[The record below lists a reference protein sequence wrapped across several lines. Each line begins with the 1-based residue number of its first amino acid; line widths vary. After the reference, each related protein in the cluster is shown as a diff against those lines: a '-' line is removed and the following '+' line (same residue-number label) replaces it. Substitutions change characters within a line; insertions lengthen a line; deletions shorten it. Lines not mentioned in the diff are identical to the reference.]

1 MRCTLSRAL
10 FLATFAILSGQGSS
24 LRSAPLWENF
34 SGEKAFAHVQHLVDL
49 GPRPAGSEALEK
61 SRLYI
66 IEQLKSAGWTVAR
79 SEFSDQTPSGK
90 VTFVNLIARFGTGEK
105 KEAAQFLLC
114 SHYDTKTFDTIRFVG
129 ANDGGSSTGLLI
141 EMARVLALSP
151 ALAAKIELLFFD
163 GEEAFENFTAT
174 DGLYGSRHFAQELH
188 DSGKAKSV
196 RGGILFD
203 MIGDKSLDLTLP
215 SDSPAA
221 LTRNIFAAADA
232 LGQRAYFTY
241 LDRGMTDDHTP
252 LNEIGIPVIDLIDFD
267 FPPWHT
273 AADTLDKISAESLEI
288 VGRVALYD
296 LVQFELK

>member
-1 MRCTLSRAL
+1 MRSTLSRAL
-10 FLATFAILSGQGSS
+10 FLATFAILSGQGCS

-34 SGEKAFAHVQHLVDL
+34 SGEQAFAHVQHLVDL

-79 SEFSDQTPSGK
+79 SEFSDQTPRGK
-90 VTFVNLIARFGTGEK
+90 VAFVNLIARFGTSEK

-163 GEEAFENFTAT
+163 G
-174 DGLYGSRHFAQELH
+174 
-188 DSGKAKSV
+188 
-196 RGGILFD
+196 
-203 MIGDKSLDLTLP
+203 
-215 SDSPAA
+215 
-221 LTRNIFAAADA
+221 
-232 LGQRAYFTY
+232 
-241 LDRGMTDDHTP
+241 
-252 LNEIGIPVIDLIDFD
+252 
-267 FPPWHT
+267 
-273 AADTLDKISAESLEI
+273 
-288 VGRVALYD
+288 
-296 LVQFELK
+296 